1 MTQPRS
7 SFLPLTLSPSSQEP
21 RFSHNLETAA
31 SVKMAALLQP
41 PKRTPA
47 GFYLALNVPILAPEL
62 RWASGEWAPPSPT
75 DTAWFSWAAEQRATL
90 LGELLSHGNW
100 FSRPPRHDILDP
112 LFSPW
117 LSRTKQDGFAFTCKT
132 PVAPG
137 AAGRARWTLDGLL
150 MSSTEISPV
159 WSLSEVHH
167 DEVLDQISLF
177 GDDEV
182 PTDTETE
189 TREIQI
195 DDIATASPAETGPT
209 VVRSREWESRKFL
222 CKERVREA
230 RLKAQIAEHF
240 AAKEEA
246 RYYAQFGE
254 LDDGESRFSDYDLSD
269 AEGSDNEAEED
280 DGVAGGM
287 IQHV

>member
-1 MTQPRS
+1 MASLLQPS
-7 SFLPLTLSPSSQEP
+7 
-21 RFSHNLETAA
+21 
-31 SVKMAALLQP
+31 LLQP

-47 GFYLALNVPILAPEL
+47 GFYLALNAPILAPEL
-62 RWASGEWAPPSPT
+62 RWSSGEWTPPVQT
-75 DTAWFSWAAEQRATL
+75 DTTWLTWATQQRSSL

-112 LFSPW
+112 LFSSW

-132 PVAPG
+132 PVVPG
-137 AAGRARWTLDGLL
+137 AAGRARWALDGLL

-159 WSLSEVHH
+159 WSLSDVHK
-167 DEVLDQISLF
+167 DEVVDQISLF
-177 GDDEV
+177 GDDDKDEAA
-182 PTDTETE
+182 TAAETE

-195 DDIATASPAETGPT
+195 DDIATASPAEAGPT
-209 VVRSREWESRKFL
+209 MVRSREWESRKFL

-269 AEGSDNEAEED
+269 AEDSDEESDEED
-280 DGVAGGM
+280 AVAAGM